1 MNIDREEYAREIED
15 LFLGYFEKTL
25 SSMIEEHPQFDGY
38 TNCALIAMQDDTLQA
53 EIKRRNKYF
62 NKNELYGYQL
72 SEYNKALI
80 YQLHYVLTEGDFSN
94 MSGYDMPT
102 NTFTPQ
108 KELANRVLSPRAK
121 TILTNAGL
129 MCRVIGGGN
138 SWYYP
143 FRRW

>member
-38 TNCALIAMQDDTLQA
+38 TNCAFIAMQDDTLCS
-53 EIKRRNKYF
+53 EIKLRNKYF
-62 NKNELYGYQL
+62 NKRNLQGCQL

-138 SWYYP
+138 SGYYP

>member
-1 MNIDREEYAREIED
+1 MNREEYAKGIED
-15 LFLGYFEKTL
+15 LFHQYFEKTL
-25 SSMIEEHPQFDGY
+25 SSMIEGHPQFDGY
-38 TNCALIAMQDDTLQA
+38 TNCALITMHDEVLQA

-62 NKNELYGYQL
+62 NKSKLFENEYLL
-72 SEYNKALI
+72 KEYDKALI

-108 KELANRVLSPRAK
+108 KELASRTLAPMAR

-129 MCRVIGGGN
+129 MCRAVGGSDGY
-138 SWYYP
+138 WE
-143 FRRW
+143 RRRRY